1 MPERRF
7 RPGCKILEALEG
19 GVCRHARGVDVDMV
33 VDLAERQQ
41 SPQYLRRFF
50 VFRLLTMK
58 QKTRQYVA
66 RNNMA
71 NGKPE
76 GGGRGKLQGIC
87 AGDIVAAVV

>member
-41 SPQYLRRFF
+41 FPQYLRRFLCPDF
-50 VFRLLTMK
+50 LR
-58 QKTRQYVA
+58 
-66 RNNMA
+66 
-71 NGKPE
+71 
-76 GGGRGKLQGIC
+76 
-87 AGDIVAAVV
+87 

>member
-1 MPERRF
+1 MV
-7 RPGCKILEALEG
+7 

-41 SPQYLRRFF
+41 SPQCLRRFF
-50 VFRLLTMK
+50 VFRLFSMK

-71 NGKPE
+71 KWQAE
-76 GGGRGKLQGIC
+76 GGRAREATGYLYRRYSSGGGLIDGAACPSLVHGGK
-87 AGDIVAAVV
+87 